1 MVASVARGMV
11 YVHSS
16 PRALCP
22 HIEWAAGRAIGCAV
36 NFTWR
41 DQPVMQGSQ
50 RADYYWEGPTGTGAA
65 ITSSLRGWEQLR
77 FEVTEDPM
85 PGVDGGRWIH
95 TPELGIFH
103 AQTDSVGN
111 TVIAEDRLRAA
122 MDSAGINALELQ
134 RELRI
139 LLGQAW
145 DDELEPFRQA
155 TDFSPVVWLNS
166 VG

>member
-1 MVASVARGMV
+1 MR
-11 YVHSS
+11 
-16 PRALCP
+16 
-22 HIEWAAGRAIGCAV
+22 
-36 NFTWR
+36 
-41 DQPVMQGSQ
+41 GSQ
-50 RADYYWEGPTGTGAA
+50 RADFYWEGPVGAGAA

-85 PGVDGGRWIH
+85 AGFDGARWSH

-122 MDSAGINALELQ
+122 MDSAGTNALELQ

>member
-1 MVASVARGMV
+1 MVAPVARGMI

-22 HIEWAAGRAIGCAV
+22 HIEWAAGRALGRAV
-36 NFTWR
+36 NFSWR
-41 DQPVMQGSQ
+41 DQPVLRGSQ
-50 RADYYWEGPTGTGAA
+50 RADFYWEGPVGAGAA
-65 ITSSLRGWEQLR
+65 ISSALRGWEQLR
-77 FEVTEDPM
+77 FEVTEDPAA
-85 PGVDGGRWIH
+85 GNDGGRWIH

-103 AQTDSVGN
+103 GQTDSTGN
-111 TVIAEDRLRAA
+111 TVITEDRLRAA
-122 MDSAGINALELQ
+122 IESAGTNAVELQ

-139 LLGQAW
+139 MLGQSW

-155 TDFSPVVWLNS
+155 TDFSPVIWLHS